1 MLAKRT
7 MTEADKH
14 VDSLTNT
21 HRVTMRQ
28 STKYLSLSPV
38 APVHSSRSQVRQVRT
53 CSGVLAKDCVG
64 VWSSKGKSTHLETF
78 GATLVDDY
86 RDIH

>member
-1 MLAKRT
+1 MNAR
-7 MTEADKH
+7 EAHHDGNIQ
-14 VDSLTNT
+14 TC
-21 HRVTMRQ
+21 RQ
-28 STKYLSLSPV
+28 SRKYTQSDDGTEHELSLSPV

-53 CSGVLAKDCVG
+53 CSGVLTKDCVG

-86 RDIH
+86 RS